1 MAGEV
6 QKAPKVEEV
15 ATIEE
20 VAAVPASSLPPWVIS
35 ARKWGLATWNL
46 FLRQR
51 ELSILIIAILLVI
64 YFQSANNVFLSR
76 NNLETLGQ
84 YIATPAMIAAGEVM
98 LLICGEIDLSVG
110 QVFALAPFVMYFM
123 IQAGIPLLLSIIIGL
138 ILSAAIGFVNGFIS
152 VMLRVPSLITTLGMQ
167 FLLYGITLVISNDFP
182 VPTPDGGGLAQILAT
197 NAFSEIA
204 WAILIVIIMQII
216 LSRTPLGLHTVATG
230 GNPLGAREVGVRV
243 SRIKI
248 IFFMLTSVLGGLGG
262 IMEAFRIT
270 SIDPQAGGGVGGT
283 VIMFNAVAAA
293 VIGGTALNGGSG
305 TIIGS
310 FLGCIVLFILEDG
323 MNIIGVSA
331 NYFYVIFGI
340 AILAAMI
347 LNVRLA
353 ILRRAGS
360 QE

>member
-1 MAGEV
+1 MADEV
-6 QKAPKVEEV
+6 QKEALPS
-15 ATIEE
+15 A
-20 VAAVPASSLPPWVIS
+20 SLPPALPPALIT
-35 ARKWGLATWNL
+35 AQKWGLSAWHL

-51 ELSILIIAILLVI
+51 ELSIAVIAILLLI
-64 YFQSANNVFLSR
+64 YFQSANSVFLGRS
-76 NNLETLGQ
+76 NLENLGQ
-84 YIATPAMIAAGEVM
+84 YIATPAMISVGEVM

-123 IQAGIPLLLSIIIGL
+123 LQDGIPLVPSIIIAL
-138 ILSAAIGFVNGFIS
+138 IASAGIGFINGFIS
-152 VMLRVPSLITTLGMQ
+152 VILRVPSLITTLGMQ
-167 FLLYGITLVISNDFP
+167 FLLYGVTLVISNDFP
-182 VPTPDGGGLAQILAT
+182 VVTPNGGQLAQVLSIG
-197 NAFSEIA
+197 AFSEIT
-204 WAILIVIIMQII
+204 WAIIIVLLMQVV
-216 LSRTPLGLHTVATG
+216 LSRTPLGKHTVATG
-230 GNPLGAREVGVRV
+230 GNPLGAREVGVEV

-248 IFFMLTSVLGGLGG
+248 GFFMLTSVLGGLGG

-283 VIMFNAVAAA
+283 VIMFNAVAGA
-293 VIGGTALNGGSG
+293 VIGGTALSGGSG
-305 TIIGS
+305 TVIGA
-310 FLGCIVLFILEDG
+310 FLGCTVLFILEDG

>member
-6 QKAPKVEEV
+6 QKIPKVEEV
-15 ATIEE
+15 QTIERE
-20 VAAVPASSLPPWVIS
+20 ALPASNLPPAVIT
-35 ARKWGLATWNL
+35 AQKWGLAVWHL

-51 ELSILIIAILLVI
+51 ELSIAIIAVLLVI
-64 YFQSANNVFLSR
+64 YFQSANSVFLNRS
-76 NNLETLGQ
+76 NLETLGQ

-123 IQAGIPLLLSIIIGL
+123 LQDGIPLVLSIIIGL
-138 ILSAAIGFVNGFIS
+138 IVSAGIGFVNGFVS
-152 VMLRVPSLITTLGMQ
+152 VILRVPSLITTLGMQ

-182 VPTPDGGGLAQILAT
+182 VVTPNGGGLAKILAT
-197 NAFSEIA
+197 NDFSEIA
-204 WAILIVIIMQII
+204 WAILIIIVMQIV
-216 LSRTPLGLHTVATG
+216 LSRTPLGMHTVATG

-283 VIMFNAVAAA
+283 VIMFNAVAGA
-293 VIGGTALNGGSG
+293 VIGGTALSGGSG
-305 TIIGS
+305 TIIGA
-310 FLGCIVLFILEDG
+310 FLGCTVLFILEDG

>member
-6 QKAPKVEEV
+6 HNEALPATSTPPVVE
-15 ATIEE
+15 TT
-20 VAAVPASSLPPWVIS
+20 
-35 ARKWGLATWNL
+35 RKWGLAVWNL

-51 ELSILIIAILLVI
+51 EISIAIIAILLVI
-64 YFQSANNVFLSR
+64 YFQSYNSVFLQK

-84 YIATPAMIAAGEVM
+84 YIATPAMIAVGEVM

-110 QVFALAPFVMYFM
+110 QVFALSPFIMYFM
-123 IQAGIPLLLSIIIGL
+123 IQDGIPLVFSIIIAL
-138 ILSAAIGFVNGFIS
+138 ICSAMIGFVNGFVS
-152 VMLRVPSLITTLGMQ
+152 VVLKVPSLITTLGMQ

-182 VPTPDGGGLAQILAT
+182 VPTPNGGGLAHILAT
-197 NAFSEIA
+197 GDFSEII
-204 WAILIVIIMQII
+204 WALIIVAIFQIV
-216 LSRTPLGLHTVATG
+216 LSLTPLGLHTVATG
-230 GNPLGAREVGVRV
+230 GNPLGAREVGVSV

-248 IFFMLTSVLGGLGG
+248 LFFMLTAVLGGLGG

-283 VIMFNAVAAA
+283 VIMFNAVAGA

-305 TIIGS
+305 TIVGA
-310 FLGCIVLFILEDG
+310 FLGCTVLFILEDG
-323 MNIIGVSA
+323 MNIVGVSA

-353 ILRRAGS
+353 ILRRAGA
-360 QE
+360 Q

>member
-6 QKAPKVEEV
+6 QKIPKVEEAPTV
-15 ATIEE
+15 EE
-20 VAAVPASSLPPWVIS
+20 VALPASSLPPWVIT
-35 ARKWGLATWNL
+35 ARKWGLSTWRL

-64 YFQSANNVFLSR
+64 YFQSANDVFLHVS
-76 NNLETLGQ
+76 NLETLGQ

-123 IQAGIPLLLSIIIGL
+123 IQDGIPLVPSIIIGL
-138 ILSAAIGFVNGFIS
+138 IVSAAIGFVNGFVS
-152 VMLRVPSLITTLGMQ
+152 VILRVPSLITTLGMQ
-167 FLLYGITLVISNDFP
+167 FLLYGVTLVISNDFP
-182 VPTPDGGGLAQILAT
+182 VPTPNGGQLAKVLAT
-197 NAFSEIA
+197 NDFSEIT
-204 WAILIVIIMQII
+204 WAIIIVIIMQII

-243 SRIKI
+243 SRVKI
-248 IFFMLTSVLGGLGG
+248 LFFMLTSVLGGLGG

-283 VIMFNAVAAA
+283 VIMFNAVAGA

-305 TIIGS
+305 TIIGA
-310 FLGCIVLFILEDG
+310 FLGCTVLFILEDG

-353 ILRRAGS
+353 ILRRAGT

>member
-6 QKAPKVEEV
+6 HKEALPATSTPPVVE
-15 ATIEE
+15 TT
-20 VAAVPASSLPPWVIS
+20 
-35 ARKWGLATWNL
+35 RKWGLTAWNL

-51 ELSILIIAILLVI
+51 EISIAIIAILLVI
-64 YFQSANNVFLSR
+64 YFQSYNSVFLQK

-84 YIATPAMIAAGEVM
+84 YIATPAMIAVGEVM

-110 QVFALAPFVMYFM
+110 QVFALSPFIMYFM
-123 IQAGIPLLLSIIIGL
+123 IQDGIPLVFSIVIAL
-138 ILSAAIGFVNGFIS
+138 ICSAMIGFVNGFVS
-152 VMLRVPSLITTLGMQ
+152 VVLKVPSLITTLGMQ

-182 VPTPDGGGLAQILAT
+182 VPTPNGGGLAHVLAT
-197 NAFSEIA
+197 GDFSEII
-204 WAILIVIIMQII
+204 WALIIVAIFQIV
-216 LSRTPLGLHTVATG
+216 LSLTPLGLHTVATG
-230 GNPLGAREVGVRV
+230 GNPLGAREVGVSV

-248 IFFMLTSVLGGLGG
+248 LFFMLTAILGGLGG

-283 VIMFNAVAAA
+283 VIMFNAVAGA

-305 TIIGS
+305 TIVGA
-310 FLGCIVLFILEDG
+310 FLGCTVLFILEDG
-323 MNIIGVSA
+323 MNIVGVSA

-353 ILRRAGS
+353 ILRRAGT
-360 QE
+360 Q